1 MSEERQITYD
11 ELVQLTDHLSY
22 QDKLRLAQRL
32 MQLAKEDEQNP
43 ERDEFAASFNATSPE
58 TIQYVVERIKKLK
71 PTKKKAL
78 LNVIG
83 TMFHSQGVISDLD
96 KEKIVVE
103 LQQQRY
109 ITIEEND
116 RVSYRK

>member
-1 MSEERQITYD
+1 MSEKLQITYD
-11 ELVQLTDHLSY
+11 ELAQLADHLSY

-32 MQLAKEDEQNP
+32 MQLARDEEQNP
-43 ERDEFAASFNATSPE
+43 EKGECAASFNPSSPE
-58 TIQYVVERIKKLK
+58 TVQYVVERIKKLK

-83 TMFHSQGVISDLD
+83 TMFHFKEIISDSD
-96 KEKIVVE
+96 KEKIVIE

-109 ITIEEND
+109 ITIGEGD
-116 RVSYRK
+116 RVSYLK